1 MTRRGLVITGLL
13 GAAVVAGVLLLQWRG
28 VTGRS
33 AESYAADGV
42 LRTLPLNLGWLNGY
56 AIHRNEVA
64 HELAGTPDPTMDD
77 VREAIQRVIDE
88 TLLADG
94 AANMGHRPGSGPMRE
109 DILARQAVAWPEEIE
124 AFWNRHKQTLE
135 GEFVRVRRAARQSEQ
150 EARDVRKTF
159 LTTAVV
165 ASENT
170 AVPAVEWLGP
180 GQLDAALER
189 VLNGMK
195 PGEISQPVLTA
206 GEYHVIHLLDRK
218 PPSQTALADWR
229 PRLAEYL
236 RAERW
241 HRGRMRWLRI
251 REAYAALEIAPEV
264 ILPKA
269 ALGLEQFRRRPDVV
283 AIVNGK
289 AITEEQLATQ
299 VGQARSMTRKSLVAP
314 MAEGELRIAL
324 SRIIQGVLVRE
335 EAQKLGIE
343 VPDSELEQRF
353 QVLRTGFPSDEAF
366 DAMLHANATSRDD
379 WWRNMREGLLLLKTE
394 SAYMGRLPVEPSLID
409 AYWKENQAALVRDRL
424 KILRVQFRTEQE
436 AHQALAQIHSGRPVE
451 SFSKEQPNDAAQWFT
466 HDMLPHQAWVAAWP
480 ATLQT
485 VVGPVPSPDGYWLLR
500 VDDRQEAKAQTLSH
514 HREHIMGIL
523 QRTQW
528 VQRERARWMLSNLE
542 AATIWNRFDLTLK
555 LNQKAPPTPG
565 LQIGKH
571 PTLIVITLEQG
582 CHVGVCDGIEREWN
596 RPVSLQIVS
605 RPDAEQAVRLWSLP
619 TVPWTFAIDEH
630 GIVVGEYP
638 GPVTKTALERLS
650 SLLEP
655 EPPLVQSTV
664 LPDRRETVHAH

>member
-1 MTRRGLVITGLL
+1 MAGML
-13 GAAVVAGVLLLQWRG
+13 GAAVVAGVLLLQWGRAP
-28 VTGRS
+28 GRS
-33 AESYAADGV
+33 AESDAAHGV
-42 LRTLPLNLGWLNGY
+42 LRTLPLDLAVLNGY
-56 AIHRNEVA
+56 AIHRHEVA
-64 HELAGTPDPTMDD
+64 HELAGTPDLTMDD
-77 VREAIQRVIDE
+77 VRGAVQRVIDE

-94 AANMGHRPGSGPMRE
+94 AAIMGQRPGSGATWE
-109 DILARQAVAWPEEIE
+109 DILARQAVVWPEEIE

-135 GEFVRVRRAARQSEQ
+135 GDFVRVRRAARQSEQ

-165 ASENT
+165 APENT
-170 AVPAVEWLGP
+170 AVQSVEWLGS

-189 VLNGMK
+189 VLSGMT
-195 PGEISQPVLTA
+195 PGEISEPVLTA

-218 PPSQTALADWR
+218 PASQTTLADWR
-229 PRLAEYL
+229 PRLAGYL

-241 HRGRMRWLRI
+241 HRERMRWLRV
-251 REAYAALEIAPEV
+251 REAYAALEVAPE
-264 ILPKA
+264 LTSHKS
-269 ALGLEQFRRRPDVV
+269 ALGLEQFRRRPDLV

-299 VGQARSMTRKSLVAP
+299 VRQTRSMTRKSLLPP
-314 MAEGELRIAL
+314 MAERELRVAL
-324 SRIIQGVLVRE
+324 SRMIQGALVRE
-335 EAQKLGIE
+335 EAQKLGLE

-394 SAYMGRLPVEPSLID
+394 SAQMGRLPVEPSQIE

-424 KILRVQFRTEQE
+424 KILRVQFHTEQE
-436 AHQALAQIHSGRPVE
+436 AHQALAQIRSGGSVE
-451 SFSKEQPNDAAQWFT
+451 SFPKASHIGYQQADDAAQWFT

-500 VDDRQEAKAQTLSH
+500 VDDRQEAKTQTLSD
-514 HREHIMGIL
+514 HREHVIGIL
-523 QRTQW
+523 QRTHW
-528 VQRERARWMLSNLE
+528 VQRERARWMLSKLE
-542 AATIWNRFDLTLK
+542 GATVWNRFDLTLK

-582 CHVGVCDGIEREWN
+582 CHVGVCDAIEREWN

-605 RPDAEQAVRLWSLP
+605 RLDAEQAVRLWGLP

-655 EPPLVQSTV
+655 EPPPVQSAF
-664 LPDRRETVHAH
+664 LPDRSESVHAH